1 MIPSFY
7 EYAIRFHNSE
17 ANDPK
22 SRLANTIKAD
32 PTFPKQSQSF
42 NEITDY
48 MESHSEYS
56 RLLAVFD
63 DLFATYQFDY
73 F

>member
-7 EYAIRFHNSE
+7 EYAIRFHDPE

-32 PTFPKQSQSF
+32 PAFPKQSQSF
-42 NEITDY
+42 SEITNY
-48 MESHSEYS
+48 MESNPEYT
-56 RLLAVFD
+56 RLLSVLDDVF
-63 DLFATYQFDY
+63 AAYQFDY